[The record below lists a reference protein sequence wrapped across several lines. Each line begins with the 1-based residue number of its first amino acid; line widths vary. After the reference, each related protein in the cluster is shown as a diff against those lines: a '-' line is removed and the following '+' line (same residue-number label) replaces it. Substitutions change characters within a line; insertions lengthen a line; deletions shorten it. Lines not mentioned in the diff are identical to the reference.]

1 MNVFILDMGAQWLW
15 PIALVIF
22 MVIAILVEWL
32 IMIVMKYNK
41 RGKAFLDSLIVNL
54 GSLAA
59 GIIVGSITR
68 GQFQFVFI
76 NVLLF
81 YALTV
86 LIEFGILYILNRK
99 HPISKTFYTSVIMNI
114 ASYLILYLNSLT

>member
-32 IMIVMKYNK
+32 IMAVMKYNK
-41 RGKAFLDSLIVNL
+41 RGKAFLDSLVVNL

-86 LIEFGILYILNRK
+86 LIEFGILYLLNRK
-99 HPISKTFYTSVIMNI
+99 YPITKTFYTTAIMNI

>member
-1 MNVFILDMGAQWLW
+1 
-15 PIALVIF
+15 
-22 MVIAILVEWL
+22 MV
-32 IMIVMKYNK
+32 VMKYNK
-41 RGKAFLDSLIVNL
+41 RGKAFLDSLVVNL

-59 GIIVGSITR
+59 GIIIGTITK

-76 NVLLF
+76 NILLF

-86 LIEFGILYILNRK
+86 LIEFGILYLLNRK
-99 HPISKTFYTSVIMNI
+99 TPISKTFYTSVIMNI

>member
-15 PIALVIF
+15 PLALVIF

-32 IMIVMKYNK
+32 IMAVMKYNK
-41 RGKAFLDSLIVNL
+41 RGKAFLDSLVVNL

-86 LIEFGILYILNRK
+86 LIEFGILYLLNRK
-99 HPISKTFYTSVIMNI
+99 YPITKTFYTTVIMNI

>member
-1 MNVFILDMGAQWLW
+1 MNVFVLDMGAQWLW
-15 PIALVIF
+15 PLALVIF

-32 IMIVMKYNK
+32 IMAVMKYNK

-59 GIIVGSITR
+59 GIIVGSITK

-86 LIEFGILYILNRK
+86 LIEFGILYLLNRK
-99 HPISKTFYTSVIMNI
+99 TPISKTFYTSVIMNI

>member
-1 MNVFILDMGAQWLW
+1 MSVFILDMGAQWLW
-15 PIALVIF
+15 PFALVIF

-32 IMIVMKYNK
+32 IMVIMKYNK

-59 GIIVGSITR
+59 GIIFGSITR
-68 GQFQFVFI
+68 GQFQFGFV
-76 NVLLF
+76 NVLVF

-86 LIEFGILYILNRK
+86 LIEFGILYLLNRK
-99 HPISKTFYTSVIMNI
+99 YSITKTFYTTVIMNI
-114 ASYLILYLNSLT
+114 ASYLILYLNSMS